1 MYGFLRFIPKNHL
14 SWLVGTLVHLPLPRP
29 LATRLIRRFARAFD
43 IDTEAA
49 SRPLESYRSIG
60 EFFTRDLREGLRPVG
75 PEPVSPVD
83 GKLRDRGPVVDGRIV
98 QVKGRTY
105 PLVKFLGE
113 DADASRFEGGFYF
126 NLYLSPRDYHHI
138 HSPVSGE
145 VVRCTHIPGKLWP
158 VNDWSIGAIENL
170 FAVNERVVVWIRT
183 ERFGLVAVAM
193 IGATNVGKITV
204 TFDDIVSNAR
214 RTKDPMVRDYRSPKP
229 VSAGDR
235 LGTFHMGS
243 SVVVLFEP
251 GRVEESAVA
260 VRAGDALLYGQPL
273 TGR

>member
-1 MYGFLRFIPKNHL
+1 MYRLLRFVPKNHL
-14 SWLVGTLVHLPLPRP
+14 SWLVGTLVHVPLPRP
-29 LATRLIRRFARAFD
+29 LATRIIRWFARLFE
-43 IDTEAA
+43 IDVAAA
-49 SRPLESYRSIG
+49 SRPIESYRSIG
-60 EFFTRDLREGLRPVG
+60 EFFTRDLRDGLRPIG
-75 PEPVSPVD
+75 AEPVSPVD
-83 GKLRDRGPVVDGRIV
+83 GKLRDRGPVVQGRIV
-98 QVKGRTY
+98 QVKGKTY

-145 VVRCTHIPGKLWP
+145 IIRCTHIPGKLWP

-204 TFDDIVSNAR
+204 TFDEIVSNTGKR
-214 RTKDPMVRDYRSPKP
+214 GSLVRSYTGRQTT
-229 VSAGDR
+229 AGDR

-251 GRVEESAVA
+251 GRLDPDA
-260 VRAGDALLYGQPL
+260 VRVKAGDALLYGQEL
-273 TGR
+273 VR